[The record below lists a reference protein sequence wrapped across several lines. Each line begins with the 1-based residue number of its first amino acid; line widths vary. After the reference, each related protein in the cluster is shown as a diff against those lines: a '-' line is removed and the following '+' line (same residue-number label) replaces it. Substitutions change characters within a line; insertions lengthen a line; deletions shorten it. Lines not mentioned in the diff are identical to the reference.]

1 MEQEVVDEE
10 QESARRNVSFREK
23 CGPQNRSAF
32 QEKSSRNLV
41 LLKVS
46 VLTLPG
52 DPMSWPLVSGKAGV
66 FRSARSGKKFS
77 PKPDS
82 FEGQRYDCPWRT
94 CEPAGFG
101 KTQEMVYITSFG

>member
-10 QESARRNVSFREK
+10 QESARRSVSFREK

-32 QEKSSRNLV
+32 QEKSSRNPV
-41 LLKVS
+41 LLKDS
-46 VLTLPG
+46 VLTLPR
-52 DPMSWPLVSGKAGV
+52 DPLNRSDSGKAGV

-77 PKPDS
+77 PKPGS

-94 CEPAGFG
+94 YEPAGFG
-101 KTQEMVYITSFG
+101 KT

>member
-10 QESARRNVSFREK
+10 QENARRNASFREK
-23 CGPQNRSAF
+23 YGPQNRSAF

-52 DPMSWPLVSGKAGV
+52 DPLTRSESGKAGV

-77 PKPDS
+77 PKLGS
-82 FEGQRYDCPWRT
+82 FEGQRCDCPWRT

-101 KTQEMVYITSFG
+101 KT